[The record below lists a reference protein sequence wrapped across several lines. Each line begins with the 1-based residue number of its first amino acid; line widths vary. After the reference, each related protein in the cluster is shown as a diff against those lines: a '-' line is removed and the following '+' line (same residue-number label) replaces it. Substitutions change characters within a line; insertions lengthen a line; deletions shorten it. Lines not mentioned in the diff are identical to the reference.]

1 VIDRLMD
8 YETTD
13 RGCHDRLERIRPGRG
28 DQVRKDLA
36 PRLLVRTASCA
47 LSGEAAL
54 ARTLQ
59 EEALPAVKAVF
70 FAKNPIPLAMLFNSH
85 LRLPMIAIPELLP
98 QLKNLLRDY
107 TVSDL
112 GIDLDG
118 Y

>member
-1 VIDRLMD
+1 M
-8 YETTD
+8 
-13 RGCHDRLERIRPGRG
+13 
-28 DQVRKDLA
+28 
-36 PRLLVRTASCA
+36 
-47 LSGEAAL
+47 
-54 ARTLQ
+54 
-59 EEALPAVKAVF
+59 KAVF

-112 GIDLDG
+112 AIDLAG